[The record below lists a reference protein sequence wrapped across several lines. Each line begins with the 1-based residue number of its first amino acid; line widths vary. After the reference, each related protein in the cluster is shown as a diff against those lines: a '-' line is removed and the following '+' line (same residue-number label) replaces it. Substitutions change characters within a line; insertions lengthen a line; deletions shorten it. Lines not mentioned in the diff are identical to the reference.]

1 MRDTLIQAAYL
12 LAAFLFL
19 LALRAL
25 GKPVTARRGMQLAAV
40 GMAVGIVATLFNARI
55 LSYEWIAVGA
65 VVGALAGYPL
75 GKWVP
80 MTAMPQRIALSH
92 ALGALAAT
100 LVGVGEYLHGVS
112 AGTLGRGQVTA
123 LGFEVLLGGLTV
135 TGSLMAFGKLQEI
148 LPGRPLVFRGQNAFN
163 LSVLAIG
170 VASLVWLVVD
180 PANVV
185 AAGVMLAVSLAVGVL
200 LVLPIGGAD
209 MPVVVSLLNSYAGLA
224 AVATGF
230 AINNNILII
239 VGALDGLSG
248 FILSVAM
255 SKAMNRSF
263 GNVLFGA
270 FGAPPAGAAP
280 GAASAGGEMSAISA
294 EDAALRMA
302 YAEKVV
308 IVPGYGLAVAQAQ
321 HQAREL
327 GDLIEKRGG
336 DVRYAIHPV
345 AGRMPGHMNV
355 LLAEA
360 GVPYDKLVDMD
371 DINERFAETD
381 VALVVGANDVVNPAA
396 RTNPQSPIYGMP
408 ILKVADARSV
418 IALKRGKGTGFSGVE
433 NDLFVGPRTS
443 MLFGDAKQS
452 LITLGLGVK
461 DA

>member
-1 MRDTLIQAAYL
+1 MRDSLIQAAYL

-25 GKPVTARRGMQLAAV
+25 GKPDTARRGMQLAAV

-55 LSYEWIAVGA
+55 LSYEWILVGSA
-65 VVGALAGYPL
+65 VGALAGYPL
-75 GKWVP
+75 GKWMP

-112 AGTLGRGQVTA
+112 AGTLGRGQVMA

-170 VASLVWLVVD
+170 VASLVWLVVE
-180 PANVV
+180 P
-185 AAGVMLAVSLAVGVL
+185 
-200 LVLPIGGAD
+200 
-209 MPVVVSLLNSYAGLA
+209 
-224 AVATGF
+224 
-230 AINNNILII
+230 
-239 VGALDGLSG
+239 
-248 FILSVAM
+248 
-255 SKAMNRSF
+255 
-263 GNVLFGA
+263 GNV
-270 FGAPPAGAAP
+270 
-280 GAASAGGEMSAISA
+280 
-294 EDAALRMA
+294 
-302 YAEKVV
+302 
-308 IVPGYGLAVAQAQ
+308 
-321 HQAREL
+321 
-327 GDLIEKRGG
+327 G

-371 DINERFAETD
+371 DINERFAQTD

-408 ILKVADARSV
+408 ILKVADAKSV

-452 LITLGLGVK
+452 LISLGLEVK
-461 DA
+461 NA

>member
-1 MRDTLIQAAYL
+1 MRDTLIQLAYL

-19 LALRAL
+19 MALRAL
-25 GKPVTARRGMQLAAV
+25 GKPDTARRGMRLAAF
-40 GMAVGIVATLFNARI
+40 GMAVGIAATLLNAHI
-55 LSYEWIAVGA
+55 VSFEWILVGSVIGA
-65 VVGALAGYPL
+65 VAGYPL

-100 LVGVGEYLHGVS
+100 LVGVGEYYNGLAFGQLS
-112 AGTLGRGQVTA
+112 RGHVIA
-123 LGFEVLLGGLTV
+123 LSFEVLLGGLTV

-148 LPGRPLVFRGQNAFN
+148 LPGRPLTFRGQNAFN
-163 LSVLAIG
+163 LTILAIG
-170 VASLVWLVVD
+170 VASLVWLVVN
-180 PANVV
+180 PTNVMV
-185 AAGVMLAVSLAVGVL
+185 AGVMLAVGLALGVL

-230 AINNNILII
+230 AIDNNILII

-263 GNVLFGA
+263 SNVLFGA
-270 FGAPPAGAAP
+270 FGSAAVAQAG
-280 GAASAGGEMSAISA
+280 GSSSVGGEMVPISA
-294 EDAALRMA
+294 EDAALHGLCREGSDSA
-302 YAEKVV
+302 GLWPRSCAGPA
-308 IVPGYGLAVAQAQ
+308 PGPRAGRPQ
-321 HQAREL
+321 
-327 GDLIEKRGG
+327 GG
-336 DVRYAIHPV
+336 DVRFAIHPV

-360 GVPYDKLVDMD
+360 GVPYDKLVDME
-371 DINERFAETD
+371 DINEKFAETD

-396 RTNPQSPIYGMP
+396 KTNPKSPIYGMP
-408 ILKVADARSV
+408 ILKVAEAKSV
-418 IALKRGKGTGFSGVE
+418 IALKRGRGAGFSGVE
-433 NDLFVGPRTS
+433 NELFVDPKTS

-452 LITLGLGVK
+452 LITLGLEVK
-461 DA
+461 NA